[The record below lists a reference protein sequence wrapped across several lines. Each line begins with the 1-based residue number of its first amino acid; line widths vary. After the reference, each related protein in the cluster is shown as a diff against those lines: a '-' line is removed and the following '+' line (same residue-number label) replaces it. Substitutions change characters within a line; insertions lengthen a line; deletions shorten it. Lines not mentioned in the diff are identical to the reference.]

1 MLMLIIRSISRSKIL
16 ILNALDLPRSKIF
29 SKTLKI
35 DSRALEKSEDR
46 PESVKELA
54 PILSIQGWFIKSK

>member
-1 MLMLIIRSISRSKIL
+1 MSRSKIL

-29 SKTLKI
+29 SKTLTI

>member
-1 MLMLIIRSISRSKIL
+1 MSRSKIL
-16 ILNALDLPRSKIF
+16 IEVQIHLECPCFALKQNDF

-35 DSRALEKSEDR
+35 ESWALEKSEDR